1 MQKCLACDLA
11 LEVLESYQI
20 HHGCHKRCL
29 QSRVFFQVYSP
40 ETTTGWN
47 QKKNHPLERRFIW
60 VFPKI
65 GVPQNGWFIMEHPVK
80 IHDLGVPL
88 FLETLIFHPASFLG
102 FHVRFRGSIRFPGS
116 FSSTPGIPG
125 FSARRVHADAPT
137 PRERLP
143 VGQEASTMQN
153 TKKSPSSN
161 LYQPSSNIAKPKT
174 QCIVQ

>member
-1 MQKCLACDLA
+1 MIWLWK
-11 LEVLESYQI
+11 SW
-20 HHGCHKRCL
+20 
-29 QSRVFFQVYSP
+29 SRTRY
-40 ETTTGWN
+40 TTAATNDAYKVGFSFRSTPLK
-47 QKKNHPLERRFIW
+47 QLPAGTRKKKHPLERRFIW

-65 GVPQNGWFIMEHPVK
+65 GVPQNGWFIMENPIK

-88 FLETLIFHPASFLG
+88 FLGNTHIPSSFILG

-125 FSARRVHADAPT
+125 FSARRVYADAPT
-137 PRERLP
+137 PCERLP